1 MKKLIS
7 AIDARYLSQTAPEA
21 NNEDRLAELIENAA
35 RSELTEVSLVNSYQ
49 PPPDLVKK
57 LEQYG
62 YSALQTKVGNLWQLT
77 ISW

>member
-7 AIDARYLSQTAPEA
+7 AIDARHLTETAAEA
-21 NNEDRLAELIENAA
+21 NMEDRLAELIENAA
-35 RSELTEVSLVNSYQ
+35 RSELTEIKLVYPGQ
-49 PPPDLVKK
+49 PPAGPIKK

-62 YSALQTKVGNLWQLT
+62 YSTLQSKVGNLWQLT